1 MIYMV
6 LLLVIIIL
14 FTKRQNRNLTN
25 PLIVFSI
32 LWTTIVALSQERCF
46 DLYEAS
52 DLSFLIILIGVVMFA
67 VGTLLSRL
75 SSSVN
80 LKFWNHGSIARQKFE
95 INYVV
100 LYITVG
106 VCILYYLPQLIV
118 SIISMLRGVS
128 LNDVRGVI
136 QTAEQSTGITN
147 LVSNYIIL
155 PFAIAAEPVGA
166 FDFWL
171 GKRDKRLFSLVFMLV
186 LVRTFGDGGRTP
198 LFNFVI
204 YFAMAYLFKK
214 FYVNGNSSF
223 KTNNRKEK
231 RTFRR
236 YVILGILGVACV
248 TLMRAGGVLIR
259 KAYFY
264 FAMSP
269 VLLTRWIEMVEES
282 GYHGNGLISFNGIF
296 YLFDYLRKN
305 LFGLRYNKEIIE
317 AYELIASTDSTWL
330 RITSSGTT
338 ANAYVSCFWFF
349 YADARMLGVVVLSCL
364 YGFIAGQ
371 LYYRSIKYR
380 NPIYIVLYLLVI
392 QSIFFSFIRFPFG
405 KAYYFLAMLI
415 IRFLFF
421 RHVKTKGDKCTI
433 I

>member
-269 VLLTRWIEMVEES
+269 VLLTRWIEMVV
-282 GYHGNGLISFNGIF
+282 
-296 YLFDYLRKN
+296 
-305 LFGLRYNKEIIE
+305 
-317 AYELIASTDSTWL
+317 STQT
-330 RITSSGTT
+330 
-338 ANAYVSCFWFF
+338 
-349 YADARMLGVVVLSCL
+349 
-364 YGFIAGQ
+364 
-371 LYYRSIKYR
+371 
-380 NPIYIVLYLLVI
+380 
-392 QSIFFSFIRFPFG
+392 
-405 KAYYFLAMLI
+405 
-415 IRFLFF
+415 
-421 RHVKTKGDKCTI
+421 
-433 I
+433 

>member
-1 MIYMV
+1 
-6 LLLVIIIL
+6 
-14 FTKRQNRNLTN
+14 
-25 PLIVFSI
+25 
-32 LWTTIVALSQERCF
+32 
-46 DLYEAS
+46 
-52 DLSFLIILIGVVMFA
+52 
-67 VGTLLSRL
+67 
-75 SSSVN
+75 
-80 LKFWNHGSIARQKFE
+80 
-95 INYVV
+95 
-100 LYITVG
+100 
-106 VCILYYLPQLIV
+106 
-118 SIISMLRGVS
+118 
-128 LNDVRGVI
+128 
-136 QTAEQSTGITN
+136 
-147 LVSNYIIL
+147 
-155 PFAIAAEPVGA
+155 
-166 FDFWL
+166 
-171 GKRDKRLFSLVFMLV
+171 
-186 LVRTFGDGGRTP
+186 
-198 LFNFVI
+198 
-204 YFAMAYLFKK
+204 
-214 FYVNGNSSF
+214 
-223 KTNNRKEK
+223 
-231 RTFRR
+231 
-236 YVILGILGVACV
+236 
-248 TLMRAGGVLIR
+248 
-259 KAYFY
+259 
-264 FAMSP
+264 
-269 VLLTRWIEMVEES
+269 MVEES